1 MPEIPVSGH
10 RPRRGR
16 RAARLGTSLAVL
28 VVVAA
33 ASATVGWFVGD
44 RGAETRRDSPR
55 ASAAPSDPDT
65 PTTSSGAVQTVGS
78 ALTSVTAK
86 TVVQQALA
94 RLAPDSDFQARLPA
108 DIDAAAVEVT
118 VTDARSAGAVS
129 LDAGAG
135 PVDAVRI
142 AEPGTTTS
150 NLVVLPVSG
159 RSLDVRHGPGGGLT
173 VRIVGTFGS
182 AGDTGAG
189 RFVAHPPVR
198 VAHLDTAQDGRELT
212 VPARAYGARPGIRAA
227 LVLVTAE
234 VGEVPARLLVGRQ
247 PEGVAERMVWGGAK
261 DSHTQRRGL
270 ALVPVNAQGEFSM
283 RYEHGTALDVDV
295 LGWFTGPGQSLD
307 QGALLVPA
315 AAQTLYD
322 GQVDRGGT
330 TLDVPGDATGAL
342 LNLAAD
348 PGVSGDL
355 GPDDVAV
362 ASGRT
367 LAVVVDADSGEVHLK
382 ARRALG
388 VRVDLMGVFVEAP

>member
-1 MPEIPVSGH
+1 MFPDMP
-10 RPRRGR
+10 
-16 RAARLGTSLAVL
+16 ARLSTSLAVL
-28 VVVAA
+28 LVVAA
-33 ASATVGWFVGD
+33 VSATIGWWVGDQDDGTRSDSPPASAGRT
-44 RGAETRRDSPR
+44 
-55 ASAAPSDPDT
+55 DPGT
-65 PTTSSGAVQTVGS
+65 SGPTSGAVQTVGS

-86 TVVQQALA
+86 TVVQRALA

-108 DIDAAAVEVT
+108 NIDAAAVEVT
-118 VTDARSAGAVS
+118 VTSARRAGAVT

-142 AEPGTTTS
+142 ATPGTTTS

-182 AGDTGAG
+182 AGDSGAG
-189 RFVAHPPVR
+189 RFVAHRPVR

-247 PEGVAERMVWGGAK
+247 PEGVAERMVWGGAS

-295 LGWFTGPGQSLD
+295 LGWFTGPGASLD
-307 QGALLVPA
+307 QGALLVPSTA
-315 AAQTLYD
+315 ETLYD
-322 GQVDRGGT
+322 GRVGRGGT
-330 TLDVPGDATGAL
+330 DLDVPGDATGAL
-342 LNLAAD
+342 LNLAAE

-355 GPDDVAV
+355 GPDNVAV

-367 LAVVVDADSGEVHLK
+367 LAVVVDAESGQVHLK
-382 ARRALG
+382 ARQSLG
-388 VRVDLMGVFVEAP
+388 VRVDLMGVFVDAP

>member
-1 MPEIPVSGH
+1 
-10 RPRRGR
+10 
-16 RAARLGTSLAVL
+16 
-28 VVVAA
+28 
-33 ASATVGWFVGD
+33 
-44 RGAETRRDSPR
+44 
-55 ASAAPSDPDT
+55 
-65 PTTSSGAVQTVGS
+65 
-78 ALTSVTAK
+78 
-86 TVVQQALA
+86 
-94 RLAPDSDFQARLPA
+94 LPA

-118 VTDARSAGAVS
+118 VTSARRAGAVT

-142 AEPGTTTS
+142 ATPGTTTS

-159 RSLDVRHGPGGGLT
+159 RRLDVRHGPGGGLT

-189 RFVAHPPVR
+189 RFVAHRPVR

-247 PEGVAERMVWGGAK
+247 PEGVAERMVWGGAS
-261 DSHTQRRGL
+261 DPHTQRRGL

-295 LGWFTGPGQSLD
+295 LGWFTGPGASLD
-307 QGALLVPA
+307 QGALLVPSTA
-315 AAQTLYD
+315 ETLYD
-322 GQVDRGGT
+322 GRVGRGGT
-330 TLDVPGDATGAL
+330 DLDVPGDATGAL
-342 LNLAAD
+342 LNLAAE
-348 PGVSGDL
+348 PGISGDL
-355 GPDDVAV
+355 GPDNVAV

-367 LAVVVDADSGEVHLK
+367 LAVVVDAESGKVHLK
-382 ARRALG
+382 ARQSLG
-388 VRVDLMGVFVEAP
+388 VRVDLMGVFVDAP

>member
-1 MPEIPVSGH
+1 M
-10 RPRRGR
+10 
-16 RAARLGTSLAVL
+16 
-28 VVVAA
+28 
-33 ASATVGWFVGD
+33 
-44 RGAETRRDSPR
+44 
-55 ASAAPSDPDT
+55 
-65 PTTSSGAVQTVGS
+65 QTVGS
-78 ALTSVTAK
+78 ALKSVTAK

-94 RLAPDSDFQARLPA
+94 RLAPDSDFQARLPP

-118 VTDARSAGAVS
+118 VSSARSAGAVT

-142 AEPGTTTS
+142 AAPGTTTS
-150 NLVVLPVSG
+150 NLVVVPVSG

-189 RFVAHPPVR
+189 RFVARPPVR

-212 VPARAYGARPGIRAA
+212 VPAPAYGARPGIRAA
-227 LVLVTAE
+227 LVLVTSE
-234 VGEVPARLLVGRQ
+234 VGDVPARLLVGRQ
-247 PEGVAERMVWGGAK
+247 PEAVAERLVWGGAS

-270 ALVPVNAQGEFSM
+270 ALVPVNAHGEFSM

-295 LGWFTGPGQSLD
+295 LGWFTGPGGSLD
-307 QGALLVPA
+307 QGALLVPSP
-315 AAQTLYD
+315 AQTLYD
-322 GQVDRGGT
+322 GRVARGGT
-330 TLDVPGDATGAL
+330 DLDVPVEATGAL
-342 LNLAAD
+342 LNLAAE

-367 LAVVVDADSGEVHLK
+367 LAVVVDAESGRVHLR
-382 ARRALG
+382 ARRSLG
-388 VRVDLMGVFVEAP
+388 VQVDLMGYFVDSP

>member
-1 MPEIPVSGH
+1 MGMLPDMP
-10 RPRRGR
+10 
-16 RAARLGTSLAVL
+16 ARLGTSIAVL
-28 VVVAA
+28 LVVAA
-33 ASATVGWFVGD
+33 VSATIGWWVGD
-44 RGAETRRDSPR
+44 QDDGTRRDSPP
-55 ASAAPSDPDT
+55 ASAGRTDPGAPG
-65 PTTSSGAVQTVGS
+65 PTSGAVQTVGS

-86 TVVQQALA
+86 TVVQRALA
-94 RLAPDSDFQARLPA
+94 RLAPDSEFQARLPA

-118 VTDARSAGAVS
+118 VTSARRTGAVA

-142 AEPGTTTS
+142 ATPGTTTS

-189 RFVAHPPVR
+189 RFVAHRPVR

-247 PEGVAERMVWGGAK
+247 PEGVAERMVWGGAS

-295 LGWFTGPGQSLD
+295 LGWFTGPGASLD
-307 QGALLVPA
+307 QGALLVPSTA
-315 AAQTLYD
+315 ETLYD
-322 GQVDRGGT
+322 GRVGRGGT
-330 TLDVPGDATGAL
+330 DLDVPGDATGAL
-342 LNLAAD
+342 LNLAAE
-348 PGVSGDL
+348 PGISGDL
-355 GPDDVAV
+355 GPDNVAV

-367 LAVVVDADSGEVHLK
+367 LAVVVDAESGQVHLK
-382 ARRALG
+382 ARQSLG
-388 VRVDLMGVFVEAP
+388 VRVDLMGVFVDAP

>member
-1 MPEIPVSGH
+1 M
-10 RPRRGR
+10 
-16 RAARLGTSLAVL
+16 
-28 VVVAA
+28 
-33 ASATVGWFVGD
+33 
-44 RGAETRRDSPR
+44 
-55 ASAAPSDPDT
+55 
-65 PTTSSGAVQTVGS
+65 QTVGS

-189 RFVAHPPVR
+189 RFVAQRPVR

-212 VPARAYGARPGIRAA
+212 VPARAYGAQPGIRAA

-247 PEGVAERMVWGGAK
+247 PEGVAERLVWGGAT

-295 LGWFTGPGQSLD
+295 LGWFTGPGRRWTRERCWCRRT
-307 QGALLVPA
+307 
-315 AAQTLYD
+315 AQTLYD
-322 GQVDRGGT
+322 GQVDPGGT
-330 TLDVPGDATGAL
+330 TSTYPPTPPAPCSTWRRTRASRATSVPTTSRWPPAGPWRSSWTPT
-342 LNLAAD
+342 AAR
-348 PGVSGDL
+348 S
-355 GPDDVAV
+355 
-362 ASGRT
+362 T
-367 LAVVVDADSGEVHLK
+367 
-382 ARRALG
+382 
-388 VRVDLMGVFVEAP
+388 

>member
-1 MPEIPVSGH
+1 MPGPGPH
-10 RPRRGR
+10 RPPRGR
-16 RAARLGTSLAVL
+16 RTARLVTSFAVL

-33 ASATVGWFVGD
+33 VSATLGWWVGD
-44 RGAETRRDSPR
+44 RGADPRRDSP
-55 ASAAPSDPDT
+55 ALSSPSVAPSGT
-65 PTTSSGAVQTVGS
+65 AESGAVETVGS
-78 ALTSVTAK
+78 ALTSVTAR
-86 TVVQQALA
+86 TVVQRALS
-94 RLAPDSDFQARLPA
+94 RLDPGADFQARLPS
-108 DIDAAAVEVT
+108 DIDAAAVEIT
-118 VTDARSAGAVS
+118 VTDAREAGAVS

-135 PVDAVRI
+135 SVDAVRI

-150 NLVVLPVSG
+150 NLVVLPVAD
-159 RSLDVRHGPGGGLT
+159 RTLDVRHGPGGGLT
-173 VRIVGTFGS
+173 VRVVGTFGS
-182 AGDTGAG
+182 VGDTGAG
-189 RFVAHPPVR
+189 RFVSHRPVR

-247 PEGVAERMVWGGAK
+247 PDGVAERMVWGGAS
-261 DSHTQRRGL
+261 DDRTQRRGL
-270 ALVPVNAQGEFSM
+270 ALVPVNADGEFSM

-295 LGWFTGPGQSLD
+295 LGWFTGPGQSLE

-315 AAQTLYD
+315 SAQTLYD
-322 GQVDRGGT
+322 GRVGRGGAD
-330 TLDVPGDATGAL
+330 LDVPGDATGAL

-367 LAVVVDADSGEVHLK
+367 LAVVVDAESGQVHLE
-382 ARRALG
+382 ASRSLG
-388 VRVDLMGVFVEAP
+388 AQVDLMGYFVDPP